1 MNYNREIGRVRR
13 KLNDLALDL
22 FVAMAEQRP
31 AEDIEAIKYEI
42 KELRQIREQLYKDRP
57 PRRSQNEAS

>member
-13 KLNDLALDL
+13 KLDDLALDL
-22 FVAMAEQRP
+22 LAAMVEQKP
-31 AEDIEAIKYEI
+31 AEDVEAIKYEI

-57 PRRSQNEAS
+57 PRRSRNEAS